1 MFNASRS
8 RSVKRL
14 AKKDKSM
21 DTLKQA
27 SNAIIVGGTHLNGKM
42 PQSIYFDGQNEPISN
57 RGTGLT
63 VNRVICGQNYSH
75 SQLQK
80 LNTLFYLSTSISSG
94 KKQVFSLEKQ
104 AGDKRLDFNLHQ
116 SIPMINFK
124 VYNILIIGFNRD
136 HIESLTTALNKK
148 GIGQSSKFTART

>member
-1 MFNASRS
+1 
-8 RSVKRL
+8 
-14 AKKDKSM
+14 
-21 DTLKQA
+21 
-27 SNAIIVGGTHLNGKM
+27 M
-42 PQSIYFDGQNEPISN
+42 PQSVYLESSNESISN
-57 RGTGLT
+57 RLTGLT
-63 VNRVICGQNYSH
+63 VNRVICGQNYGH

-124 VYNILIIGFNRD
+124 VYNVLIIGFNRD
-136 HIESLTTALNKK
+136 HIESLTTALNKTGLAK
-148 GIGQSSKFTART
+148 TAYLQLVLSPSPAPF